1 MPEKAEMIELYVDRK
16 MTMKEIA
23 KRFSVSATTVG
34 TIVSMYFE
42 KPDKDVVKMSKV

>member
-1 MPEKAEMIELYVDRK
+1 MAEKAEMIELYVYRK

-23 KRFSVSATTVG
+23 NIFSVSATTVG

-42 KPDKDVVKMSKV
+42 KPIKDVVKMSKV